1 MLTGL
6 ILAGGPNTR
15 MNGDPKALLP
25 FGGGALIERQIKVMR
40 QVCREVIVVT
50 REPAPLLRLLDD
62 EVRIITDFFG
72 GKGPL
77 AGMHAGFS
85 LAKHGQIWVVGC
97 EMPFLSARAAELL
110 LKSMT
115 NGWDAA
121 LPLVNESLYPLH
133 AVYDKACAGPI
144 AALLEQGEYRLS
156 ELLKPLH
163 WLGIPESAF
172 IDKGVDPRFIVS
184 IDTCEDY
191 QQALRY
197 EQDHCEG
204 AYGKI

>member
-25 FGGGALIERQIKVMR
+25 FGGGALIERQIQIMR
-40 QVCREVIVVT
+40 EICQEVIVVT
-50 REPAPLLRLLDD
+50 RDPAPLLRLLNK
-62 EVRIITDFFG
+62 EVRIITDYFF

-97 EMPFLSARAAELL
+97 EMPFPSIKAAELL
-110 LKSMT
+110 LESIE
-115 NGWDAA
+115 NGYDAA
-121 LPLVNESLYPLH
+121 LPYMNGSLYPLH

-144 AALLEQGEYRLS
+144 ADLLEKEEARLS
-156 ELLKPLH
+156 ELLKSLR
-163 WLGIPESAF
+163 WRGIPESDF
-172 IDKGVDPRFIVS
+172 VDKGIDSRFIVS

-191 QQALRY
+191 QQAL
-197 EQDHCEG
+197 QCE
-204 AYGKI
+204 KLQT